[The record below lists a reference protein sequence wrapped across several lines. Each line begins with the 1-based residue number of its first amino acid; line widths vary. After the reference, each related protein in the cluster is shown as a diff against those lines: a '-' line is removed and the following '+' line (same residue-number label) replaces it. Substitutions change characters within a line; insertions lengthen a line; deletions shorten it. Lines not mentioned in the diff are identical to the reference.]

1 MVYKVFKRKF
11 VFVIY
16 IALLAF
22 LSVYLFFKIQER
34 DIIIRLNNNNLS
46 LDAYKVTPKQNSSLA
61 AFSEKVKNASALDD
75 TQIHYQS
82 KKDPR
87 ITYFYG
93 KGDYDVPP
101 MISGHFFSN
110 ADFDSAV
117 PLLVVGKNYQD
128 KLYQPKDQ
136 AYLKLDGQYVPV
148 LGIMGEQYASELDD
162 QIFIAA
168 SVATLNEL
176 NTSHYRIVLDMTE
189 PLSAK
194 TLKKQLNL
202 ATAKS
207 LVNKNFIISHESWLS
222 SHLAQVLG
230 LMAVVVGVLAQML
243 LWLLASG
250 KRFAEATFLKADK
263 ARFIFD
269 EWRTYSLWL
278 LLGLGSG
285 TLFGILYFQMTSYV
299 ALISYLLGI
308 AILCSMSFYL
318 LIKARLEKEG
328 K

>member
-75 TQIHYQS
+75 IQIHYQS

-117 PLLVVGKNYQD
+117 PLLVVTN
-128 KLYQPKDQ
+128 
-136 AYLKLDGQYVPV
+136 
-148 LGIMGEQYASELDD
+148 
-162 QIFIAA
+162 
-168 SVATLNEL
+168 
-176 NTSHYRIVLDMTE
+176 
-189 PLSAK
+189 
-194 TLKKQLNL
+194 
-202 ATAKS
+202 
-207 LVNKNFIISHESWLS
+207 
-222 SHLAQVLG
+222 
-230 LMAVVVGVLAQML
+230 
-243 LWLLASG
+243 ASG
-250 KRFAEATFLKADK
+250 ICIREEESCRTGGAYVKPFPVRQLFYSFFT
-263 ARFIFD
+263 IF
-269 EWRTYSLWL
+269 S
-278 LLGLGSG
+278 
-285 TLFGILYFQMTSYV
+285 TS
-299 ALISYLLGI
+299 
-308 AILCSMSFYL
+308 C
-318 LIKARLEKEG
+318 
-328 K
+328 